1 MRLYYYKT
9 NIVNANGRNISL
21 IAPNKKEALNFAKE
35 FEGLTIGDRDGCYTG
50 SKASLS
56 IKEIMRQQTE
66 ILDGLI
72 KDGKVRFEK

>member
-9 NIVNANGRNISL
+9 NIVNVNNDRNISL

-56 IKEIMRQQTE
+56 IEEIMTQLLTK
-66 ILDGLI
+66 GTI
-72 KDGKVRFEK
+72 KIVDKEV